1 MKIVDF
7 LLKVTFWSVPNFLKQ
22 SLVNELVCSVGRR
35 FYIKVTYIG
44 HRASPSEKSM
54 CSDKE
59 EKRGGKK
66 KKTAAL
72 MGYNFAGGTRNNSE
86 QLK

>member
-1 MKIVDF
+1 MKLRKTSRTRRKLNIECVIAGVTPIVQF
-7 LLKVTFWSVPNFLKQ
+7 FTKIRMVCGSLGSVVG
-22 SLVNELVCSVGRR
+22 VNTL
-35 FYIKVTYIG
+35 
-44 HRASPSEKSM
+44 M